1 MAGSLSVGY
10 SLSQAVDT
18 VVREGNQPVSGEFN
32 RALVQA
38 RLGCPVEDALE
49 AVAGRFRSKDMT
61 WAVMAIR
68 IQREVGGNLA
78 EVLTNVAGTLRER
91 ERLHRQVRVL
101 SAEGRLSAWIL
112 VRFRSL
118 SRSTW
123 YSCVRSICARCT
135 PQRSAGHFIIVTCVL
150 LLVGVLWLRKV
161 VKVEV

>member
-32 RALVQA
+32 RALVQT
-38 RLGCPVEDALE
+38 RLGMPVEDALE
-49 AVAGRFRSKDMT
+49 AVAGRFRSNDMN

-91 ERLHRQVRVL
+91 ERY
-101 SAEGRLSAWIL
+101 
-112 VRFRSL
+112 
-118 SRSTW
+118 T
-123 YSCVRSICARCT
+123 VRSECCRRKASVRMDSRCASGRVHDVSGT
-135 PQRSAGHFIIVTCVL
+135 RASGVSAPALHHNAGLVIIVTCVL
-150 LLVGVLWLRKV
+150 FLVGVLWLRKV
-161 VKVEV
+161 IKVEV